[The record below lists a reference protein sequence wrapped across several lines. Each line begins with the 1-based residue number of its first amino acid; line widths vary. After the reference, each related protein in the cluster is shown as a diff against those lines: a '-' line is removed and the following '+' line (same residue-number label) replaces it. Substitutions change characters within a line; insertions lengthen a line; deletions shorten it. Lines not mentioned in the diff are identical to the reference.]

1 MVSRSL
7 LPTRG
12 RSKWPSP
19 SRVSRGL
26 PTPPAFFLNCS
37 GKADPPRV
45 VDLKGW
51 LLFLLSL
58 LLREGVHPNPGPL
71 SFPCGRCSRQVT
83 FRGFS
88 VRCSSCLLWF
98 HQSCTSLSKSFC
110 RSLSSSHSW
119 VCSVCSPP
127 PPPGSPLLPRLFC
140 PSLVLFSLLRPL
152 RLLLPPPLLVLSPPP
167 LSSSISLLVLLLLPL
182 SPPPLTPRLLSPF
195 LLLLLRLSLLAL
207 LVRLP
212 PGLSLLPRSVL

>member
-1 MVSRSL
+1 MTTPSHHSTYLHWGKDGHLIVVSRSL

-51 LLFLLSL
+51 LLFLHSL
-58 LLREGVHPNPGPL
+58 LLREGVHPNPGPS

-119 VCSVCSPP
+119 VCSPP
-127 PPPGSPLLPRLFC
+127 PPPGSPLPVYSAPPSSSSLSFVPSAFFYPLLSWSSALL
-140 PSLVLFSLLRPL
+140 PSLRPY
-152 RLLLPPPLLVLSPPP
+152 
-167 LSSSISLLVLLLLPL
+167 
-182 SPPPLTPRLLSPF
+182 PF
-195 LLLLLRLSLLAL
+195 
-207 LVRLP
+207 
-212 PGLSLLPRSVL
+212 